1 VLSRG
6 KPLPWISNSELLQG
20 ALDRMI
26 LKAVSLGPFDGYGIL
41 LRIQQISKDRLEIQQ
56 GSLYPAR
63 YRLEH
68 QGWTASAWGESENNR
83 KAKYYHPTA
92 AGKHEAAKRSRNV
105 EPHGACHRGNPGY
118 HTRGSM
124 TLWSR
129 LRSWVKA
136 ILRRSRME
144 NEMDAELR
152 FHIEAFAEDLARNG
166 VPRQEAM
173 RRARIEF
180 GGIERAKEDCR
191 DARGVNLAESLNQD
205 LRFGL
210 RTLSKNPGFTV
221 VAVLTLA
228 LGIGANA
235 AIFGLVDS
243 AFLRDLPF
251 HEPDGL
257 VHIWTIEA
265 DGDLHTPTP
274 TEYQAVRENS
284 KSFEQIAA
292 AGWADYFYDADGS
305 VLQNLPGFLVTSNW
319 LPTLGVPPLLGRNFR
334 DEEQIAGQDAVVILS
349 YDCWH
354 TRFHA
359 DPHVLG
365 RQIVLNRRPVT
376 VIGVLPQSLGPYYR
390 ELEIFAPLV
399 LDSYASQGTVRA
411 GKMRVQI
418 IARLK
423 PGVALGRARSE
434 AEVISGQLRNPG
446 VPADR
451 GDRLVVEDFLQE
463 FRQPGPTMQNAQ
475 RGLWLTAVAAG
486 VVLLIACANVAS
498 LLLARGVKRH
508 REVAVRAAL
517 GCSRGRMIRQ
527 LLTESTLLFV
537 FGGSL
542 GLVAARWSEE
552 IITKAASGIVP
563 GVYLEVNARL
573 FAINLGVSLLSAL
586 AFGMIPALQATR
598 VGLNASL
605 KDAAPSAAGG
615 SRSRRMRNVLVGSQ
629 IALGMVLLV
638 CFGLLLRSFLDVESS
653 PMGYDPRNVLTATIT
668 LPATRY
674 PTPSDRARL
683 MREAAERVLLMP
695 GVESVGI
702 ADSLPMQGADS
713 GRLRIE
719 VPGPKAAPVEEQI
732 WFVSVGPEYFSTLR
746 VAMLAGRAF
755 QQRDGQEARPIAI
768 INQTFAKQYFP
779 ETNPIGYHLAFA
791 GSPTTWREIVG
802 IVSDFR
808 QRNPEEDLRPLAYF
822 PVAQTLPGRW
832 SMAIRVRAASDM
844 GNLAARIS
852 NWLRPVDPQLYWEMG
867 SMQRLIRDSESLT
880 MRRPIIT
887 LVASFGGLALILVV
901 VGVFGV
907 TSYSVAERTREIGI
921 RVALGAARLEI
932 AGLVLRESLG
942 VTVAGLAV
950 GTFGA
955 FLMTR
960 LFPTGGIG
968 WSGSGVFLYGV
979 SRTDSLTYLLT
990 AALLTNVVL
999 AASWAPARRAT
1010 RVDPLVA
1017 LRYE

>member
-1 VLSRG
+1 
-6 KPLPWISNSELLQG
+6 
-20 ALDRMI
+20 
-26 LKAVSLGPFDGYGIL
+26 
-41 LRIQQISKDRLEIQQ
+41 
-56 GSLYPAR
+56 
-63 YRLEH
+63 
-68 QGWTASAWGESENNR
+68 
-83 KAKYYHPTA
+83 
-92 AGKHEAAKRSRNV
+92 
-105 EPHGACHRGNPGY
+105 
-118 HTRGSM
+118 
-124 TLWSR
+124 
-129 LRSWVKA
+129 
-136 ILRRSRME
+136 ME
-144 NEMDAELR
+144 REMDAELR
-152 FHIEAFAEDLARNG
+152 FHVEAYAEDLIRSG
-166 VPRQEAM
+166 VPRAEAM

-180 GGIERAKEDCR
+180 GSIERAKEECR
-191 DARGVNLAESLNQD
+191 DARGVNFVESLIQD

-210 RTLSKNPGFTV
+210 RTHGKNPGFTV

-243 AFLRDLPF
+243 AFLRGLPF
-251 HEPDGL
+251 HEPDRV

-274 TEYQAVRENS
+274 TEYQAVREDS

-305 VLQNLPGFLVTSNW
+305 VLQNLPGLLVTANW
-319 LPTLGVPPLLGRNFR
+319 LPTLGVQPLLGRNFR
-334 DEEQIAGQDAVVILS
+334 DEEQIAGQDAVVMLS

-365 RQIVLNRRPVT
+365 RPIVLNRRPVT
-376 VIGVLPQSLGPYYR
+376 VIGVLPQSLGPYYQ

-399 LDSYASQGTVRA
+399 LDSYRSQGTVRA

-423 PGVALGRARSE
+423 PGVALGQARSE
-434 AEVISGQLRNPG
+434 AEVISGQLRNSG
-446 VPADR
+446 VQADR
-451 GDRLVVEDFLQE
+451 GLVVEDFLE
-463 FRQPGPTMQNAQ
+463 MLRQPGPTMQNAR

-498 LLLARGVKRH
+498 LLLARGVKRR

-537 FGGSL
+537 LGGSL

-563 GVYLEVNARL
+563 GVYLEVNARV
-573 FAINLGVSLLSAL
+573 FAISLGVSLLSAL

-615 SRSRRMRNVLVGSQ
+615 SRSRRMRNVLVESQ

-638 CFGLLLRSFLDVESS
+638 CFGLLLRSFLDVQSS

-674 PTPSDRARL
+674 TDSSDRARL
-683 MREAAERVLLMP
+683 MREAAERVRLMP

-719 VPGPKAAPVEEQI
+719 VPSPKAALVEEQI

-779 ETNPIGYHLAFA
+779 ETNPIGCHLAFA
-791 GSPTTWREIVG
+791 DSPTTWREIVG
-802 IVSDFR
+802 IVYDFR

-852 NWLRPVDPQLYWEMG
+852 NWLRPLDPQLYWEMG
-867 SMQRLIRDSESLT
+867 SMQRLIHDSESLT

-921 RVALGAARLEI
+921 RVALGAARREI

-942 VTVAGLAV
+942 VTLAGLAV
-950 GTFGA
+950 GTFSA

-968 WSGSGVFLYGV
+968 WSGSGIFLYGV

-999 AASWAPARRAT
+999 AASWAPARRAM

>member
-1 VLSRG
+1 
-6 KPLPWISNSELLQG
+6 
-20 ALDRMI
+20 M
-26 LKAVSLGPFDGYGIL
+26 
-41 LRIQQISKDRLEIQQ
+41 RI
-56 GSLYPAR
+56 
-63 YRLEH
+63 
-68 QGWTASAWGESENNR
+68 
-83 KAKYYHPTA
+83 
-92 AGKHEAAKRSRNV
+92 
-105 EPHGACHRGNPGY
+105 
-118 HTRGSM
+118 
-124 TLWSR
+124 WSR
-129 LRSWVKA
+129 LRSWARAVA
-136 ILRRSRME
+136 RRSRME
-144 NEMDAELR
+144 REMDAELR
-152 FHIEAFAEDLARNG
+152 FHIEAFAEDLVRRG
-166 VPRQEAM
+166 VPPEEAL

-180 GGIERAKEDCR
+180 GGVERAKEECR
-191 DARGVNLAESLNQD
+191 EARGVNFVESFIQD
-205 LRFGL
+205 LHFGL
-210 RTLSKNPGFTV
+210 RMLRKSPGFTSA
-221 VAVLTLA
+221 AVLTIG

-243 AFLRDLPF
+243 AFLRGLPY
-251 HEPDGL
+251 HDPERL
-257 VHIWTIEA
+257 VHVWTIEA
-265 DGDLHTPTP
+265 DHDWHTPTP
-274 TEYQAVRENS
+274 AQYQAVRDSS
-284 KSFEQIAA
+284 KSFEQVAA
-292 AGWADYFYDADGS
+292 EGWADYFYSTDGS
-305 VLQNLPGFLVTSNW
+305 LSANLAGSLVTPNW
-319 LPTLGVPPLLGRNFR
+319 LSTLGVQPLLGRNFR
-334 DEEQIAGQDAVVILS
+334 EEEQIAGRDAVVMLS
-349 YDCWH
+349 YKCWH

-359 DPHVLG
+359 DPDVVG
-365 RQIVLNRRPVT
+365 MQIVLNHRPVT
-376 VIGVLPQSLGPYYR
+376 IIGVLPQALGR
-390 ELEIFAPLV
+390 HSAQEVFAPLV
-399 LDSYASQGTVRA
+399 LGSYAKEGNVRA

-423 PGVALGRARSE
+423 PGVTLGQARSE
-434 AEVISGQLRNPG
+434 AEIIASQFRNPSAEADRTERFVVEDFGEMLRNPG
-446 VPADR
+446 
-451 GDRLVVEDFLQE
+451 
-463 FRQPGPTMQNAQ
+463 PTEQNAQ
-475 RGLWLTAVAAG
+475 RGLWMTAVASG

-508 REVAVRAAL
+508 REIAVRSAL
-517 GCSRGRMIRQ
+517 GCTRRRMIRQ

-563 GVYLEVNARL
+563 GVYLQVDARV
-573 FAINLGVSLLSAL
+573 FAISLGVSLLSAL
-586 AFGMIPALQATR
+586 AFGMLPALQATR
-598 VGLNASL
+598 VGLNESL
-605 KDAAPSAAGG
+605 KDAAPNAAGG

-638 CFGLLLRSFLDVESS
+638 CFGLLLRSFLHVESS
-653 PMGYDPRNVLTATIT
+653 PKGYDPRNVLTATIT

-674 PTPSDRARL
+674 TAPSDRARL
-683 MREAAERVLLMP
+683 MREAADRVRLMP

-719 VPGPKAAPVEEQI
+719 VPTPKAAPAEEQI
-732 WFVSVGPEYFSTLR
+732 WFVSVSPEYFSTLR
-746 VAMLAGRAF
+746 VAMLAGRPF
-755 QQRDGQEARPIAI
+755 QERDGQEASPIAI

-791 GSPTTWREIVG
+791 DSPTTWREIVG
-802 IVSDFR
+802 IVSNFR

-844 GNLAARIS
+844 GNAAARVN

-867 SMQRLIRDSESLT
+867 SMQRLILDSESLT

-921 RVALGAARLEI
+921 RVALGAARCEI

-942 VTVAGLAV
+942 VTLAGLAV

-955 FLMTR
+955 FAMTR

-968 WSGSGVFLYGV
+968 WSGSGIFLYGV

-999 AASWAPARRAT
+999 AASWAPMRRAM
-1010 RVDPLVA
+1010 RVDPMVA